1 VAREREAKEYW
12 DSLTEAQEV
21 WALRKMGY
29 FKMAQ
34 AVDALDRCAWMTY
47 SREATELTPS
57 ELSQVLVELADHVER
72 QVAGS
77 VGVEWAEWFRRDV
90 RGLE

>member
-1 VAREREAKEYW
+1 
-12 DSLTEAQEV
+12 
-21 WALRKMGY
+21 LR
-29 FKMAQ
+29 
-34 AVDALDRCAWMTY
+34 LDDD